1 MKIYLLVT
9 IIVLECGNNWIL
21 AYPNLVNSKLSRDSS
36 VLASVFKVENVHE
49 DNGKSVP
56 NSEMATEANSDENSI
71 LHNDQWLIKK
81 NARNSRIGRT
91 EINATPSPL
100 VPSLTRPS
108 SIPEPSNDLCKDL
121 PKELIDEIQG
131 YQDLSN
137 KIIQTVI
144 SGAFKGRTYK
154 NLGYFVDKFGSRVA
168 GSDNLEHAIDFMLDK
183 MQQDEL
189 DNVHGENVTI
199 PHWVRSVLLQRM
211 HNEAGEKKEILVDF
225 FLCFCRGEEKATL
238 ISPRVKDISILGLGY
253 SVGTTQEGITA
264 PVLVVSGF
272 EELKNRA
279 SEVK

>member
-21 AYPNLVNSKLSRDSS
+21 AYPNLVNSKLSRDPS

-56 NSEMATEANSDENSI
+56 NSEMATEPNSDENSI

-81 NARNSRIGRT
+81 NARSSRMGRT
-91 EINATPSPL
+91 EINATASPL

-137 KIIQTVI
+137 KIIQTVL

-211 HNEAGEKKEILVDF
+211 HNEAGEKKDF
-225 FLCFCRGEEKATL
+225 
-238 ISPRVKDISILGLGY
+238 
-253 SVGTTQEGITA
+253 
-264 PVLVVSGF
+264 
-272 EELKNRA
+272 
-279 SEVK
+279 